1 LITLA
6 SNQLDSIKEI
16 SKGDK
21 VESEYPFFLLYVRSL
36 TTGSMSRLLLLKLV
50 AEKTVFKNIS
60 PFLSKILFLSSEWRY
75 PQAKAVEFMSQRVPT
90 KDFSKFLYKFAQ
102 SISSGEPLPPFIERE
117 YKSYTTEYEAKR
129 SQSLD
134 RLKTYSDA
142 YLPLLSVTLFLCTT
156 MLVSS
161 IFYNPE
167 SMIFLTIMAVVAISF
182 MLFLISW
189 LLFKAARPD
198 EILIDGGHKSNK
210 RKLIETITIICLF
223 GALGS
228 LLLPISYFE
237 HLIIIGSL
245 LVIPGALG
253 KIYIGK
259 ILKSEEIFPAFLR
272 FMGSNLKVDIPLKE
286 VIREALEVDFGTLNG
301 YLHDLYHR
309 LEMRV
314 EPKLAWLSFET
325 EIDSRLIQRVNIVMT
340 DTLATGG
347 DMDQSSKLLEEFY
360 HTYTSLR
367 RKRYTASS
375 YHIGIVMPL
384 YAVMAAL
391 FATLDGFFT
400 SLSSFM
406 GRISTMVDFIAT
418 PPLDFMR
425 FFFMFTLT
433 IFSLNNVFS
442 IYNIEGDSRFTL
454 LFYLGLQLSIAGI
467 VYILINAAVTVYLGT
482 MAGTGI

>member
-1 LITLA
+1 MA
-6 SNQLDSIKEI
+6 SKKLDSIREM
-16 SKGDK
+16 STGDK
-21 VESEYPFFLLYVRSL
+21 VDSEYPFFLLYIRSL
-36 TTGSMSRLLLLKLV
+36 TSGSISRLLLLKIA
-50 AEKTVFKNIS
+50 AEKTVFKHIS
-60 PFLSKILFLSSEWRY
+60 PFLGRILYLSSEWRY

-90 KDFSKFLYKFAQ
+90 KDFSKFLYKFSQ

-117 YKSYTTEYEAKR
+117 YNSYSAEYEARR

-167 SMIFLTIMAVVAISF
+167 TMILLTIMAVVAISF
-182 MLFLISW
+182 MLFLLSW
-189 LLFKAARPD
+189 LLFQAARPD
-198 EILIDGGHKSNK
+198 EIIIDQEFKSNK
-210 RKLIETITIICLF
+210 RKLIETITILCLI
-223 GALGS
+223 GAVGS
-228 LLLPISYFE
+228 LLIPISYFQ
-237 HLIIIGSL
+237 HLILLGILL
-245 LVIPGALG
+245 LVPGTLG

-259 ILKSEEIFPAFLR
+259 IQKSEETFPAFLR
-272 FMGSNLKVDIPLKE
+272 FMGSNLKVDIPLKD
-286 VIREALEVDFGTLNG
+286 VIKESLEVDFGTLNV
-301 YLHDLYHR
+301 YLSDLYHR

-325 EIDSRLIQRVNIVMT
+325 EIDSRLIQRVNVVMT

-347 DMDQSSKLLEEFY
+347 DMNQSSKLLEEFY

-367 RKRYTASS
+367 RKRYTAAS
-375 YHIGIVMPL
+375 YHVGIVIPL

-400 SLSSFM
+400 SLTGFM
-406 GRISTMVDFIAT
+406 GKISTMVDFMAS

-425 FFFMFTLT
+425 FFFMFALT
-433 IFSLNNVFS
+433 IFSLNNVYS

-454 LFYLGLQLSIAGI
+454 LFYLGLQLAIAGT
-467 VYILINAAVTVYLGT
+467 VYILINGAVTGYLGS
-482 MAGTGI
+482 MAGVKI

>member
-1 LITLA
+1 MA
-6 SNQLDSIKEI
+6 KRLDGIREI
-16 SKGDK
+16 STGDK
-21 VESEYPFFLLYVRSL
+21 VESEYPFFLLYIRSL
-36 TTGSMSRLLLLKLV
+36 TSGSISRLLLLKIV

-60 PFLSKILFLSSEWRY
+60 PFLARILFLSSEWRY

-90 KDFSKFLYKFAQ
+90 KDFRKFLYKFSQ
-102 SISSGEPLPPFIERE
+102 SISSGEPLLPFIERE
-117 YKSYTTEYEAKR
+117 YKSYSAEYEARR

-167 SMIFLTIMAVVAISF
+167 TMILLTIMAVVAISF
-182 MLFLISW
+182 MLFLLSW

-198 EILIDGGHKSNK
+198 EILLDQEIKSNR
-210 RKLIETITIICLF
+210 RKLIETLTIVCLI

-228 LLLPISYFE
+228 LFLSISYFE
-237 HLIIIGSL
+237 HIIILGVLL
-245 LVIPGALG
+245 LVPGALG
-253 KIYIGK
+253 KLYIGK
-259 ILKSEEIFPAFLR
+259 IQRSEETFPAFLR

-286 VIREALEVDFGTLNG
+286 VIKESLEVDFGTLNVH
-301 YLHDLYHR
+301 LSDLYHR

-325 EIDSRLIQRVNIVMT
+325 DIDSRLIQRVNVVMT

-347 DMDQSSKLLEEFY
+347 DMNQSSKLLEEFY

-375 YHIGIVMPL
+375 YHVGIVLPL

-400 SLSSFM
+400 SLSGFM
-406 GRISTMVDFIAT
+406 GKISTMVDFVAS
-418 PPLDFMR
+418 PPIDFMR

-433 IFSLNNVFS
+433 IFSLNNVYS

-454 LFYLGLQLSIAGI
+454 LFYLGLQLAIAGV
-467 VYILINAAVTVYLGT
+467 VYILINGAVRAYLGS
-482 MAGTGI
+482 MAGVSL

>member
-1 LITLA
+1 
-6 SNQLDSIKEI
+6 
-16 SKGDK
+16 
-21 VESEYPFFLLYVRSL
+21 
-36 TTGSMSRLLLLKLV
+36 MSRLLLLKIA
-50 AEKTVFKNIS
+50 AEKTVFNNIS
-60 PFLSKILFLSSEWRY
+60 PFLNRILFLSSEWRY

-90 KDFSKFLYKFAQ
+90 KDFSKFLYKFSQ
-102 SISSGEPLPPFIERE
+102 SISSGEPLLPFIERE
-117 YKSYTTEYEAKR
+117 YKSYSAEYEAKR

-142 YLPLLSVTLFLCTT
+142 YLPLLSVTLFLSTT

-167 SMIFLTIMAVVAISF
+167 TMILLTIMAVVAISF

-210 RKLIETITIICLF
+210 RKLIETIAIFCLF
-223 GALGS
+223 GALCS
-228 LLLPISYFE
+228 LLLPIAYFE
-237 HLIIIGSL
+237 HLIVVGIL

-253 KIYIGK
+253 KTYIMK
-259 ILKSEEIFPAFLR
+259 IQKSEETFPALLR

-286 VIREALEVDFGTLNG
+286 VIKEALEVDFGTLNV
-301 YLHDLYHR
+301 YLRDLYHR

-325 EIDSRLIQRVNIVMT
+325 DIDSRLIQRVNVVMT

-347 DMDQSSKLLEEFY
+347 DMNQSSKLLEEFY

-367 RKRYTASS
+367 RKRYTAAS
-375 YHIGIVMPL
+375 YHIGIVIPL

-400 SLSSFM
+400 SLSGFM
-406 GRISTMVDFIAT
+406 GKISTMIDFIAT

-433 IFSLNNVFS
+433 IFALNNVFS
-442 IYNIEGDSRFTL
+442 IYNVEGDSRFTL
-454 LFYLGLQLSIAGI
+454 LFYLGLQLSIAGTI
-467 VYILINAAVTVYLGT
+467 YILVNSAILGYLGT
-482 MAGTGI
+482 MAGITM